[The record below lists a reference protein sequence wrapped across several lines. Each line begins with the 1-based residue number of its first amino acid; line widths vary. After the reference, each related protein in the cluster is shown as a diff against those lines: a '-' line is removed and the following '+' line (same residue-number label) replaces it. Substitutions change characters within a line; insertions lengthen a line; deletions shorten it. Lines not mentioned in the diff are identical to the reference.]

1 MKKIILAAGMVMAYA
16 TLAFSGTATWT
27 GKQIPVS
34 ESTGYTVKCE
44 YAQGLI
50 KFWRLTNGVCQ
61 PTVNASNSS
70 VEMPKTGTTRGK
82 RHNL

>member
-1 MKKIILAAGMVMAYA
+1 MKKSVFTVVIVLVYA
-16 TLAFSGTATWT
+16 TSAFSGTATWT
-27 GKQIPVS
+27 GKQIPVA

-61 PTVNASNSS
+61 PTVKANSG
-70 VEMPKTGTTRGK
+70 EIPKTGTTRI
-82 RHNL
+82 RR